1 MNATAPNKDNP
12 SAGGIEHRTVSRVM
26 SILEVVIASEPNGLR
41 LADLPDMLG
50 APKSS
55 LHGLVRGLVANGYL
69 RERHGR
75 YYQGPA
81 TSLLALS
88 GQRIPAAL
96 HHSLQT
102 LANAWQETAILA
114 TLAGESVINIDKVES
129 PQLVRAS
136 PPLHERRPMWPGSY
150 GKVFLAF
157 MSSARRDAYLRRKHK
172 EPSTQRRIL
181 AELETIRTSGIAYNK
196 AETVPDLYGI
206 ACPIRLGDGDV
217 TLALGIAGPASRL
230 EGRLEEVGQGVL
242 EAARDLSTAVVEKQD
257 D

>member
-1 MNATAPNKDNP
+1 MNATASSKENL

-41 LADLPDMLG
+41 LADMPDMLG

-55 LHGLVRGLVANGYL
+55 LHGLVRGLVATGYL
-69 RERHGR
+69 RERQGR

-81 TSLLALS
+81 TSMLALS

-96 HHSLQT
+96 HHALQT
-102 LANAWQETAILA
+102 LADTWHETAILA

-129 PQLVRAS
+129 SQLVRAS

-157 MSSARRDAYLRRKHK
+157 MSDRRRDAYLRRKHK
-172 EPSTQRRIL
+172 EPRAQRQIL
-181 AELETIRTSGIAYNK
+181 AELETIRTTGIAYNK
-196 AETVPDLYGI
+196 GETVPDLYGI
-206 ACPIRLGDGDV
+206 ACPIRLGTVDV

-230 EGRLEEVGQGVL
+230 ENRLEEIGQGVL
-242 EAARDLSTAVVEKQD
+242 DVARDISTGEIED
-257 D
+257 ND